1 MRNCEIIPQE
11 LADIDERCKIWAR
24 VTKDRPR
31 TTETPLYRAMLQYG
45 GHVPE
50 KNPEDP
56 EPLPPLTQAQIRDGW
71 LIDRAWRSRGFVLQN
86 RMILLCWYFGK
97 FNDPYYIARFLKI
110 PMREVGR
117 RMRAA
122 LCSIR
127 NIAERMRND
136 SEPLDKIEEN

>member
-24 VTKDRPR
+24 VTKD
-31 TTETPLYRAMLQYG
+31 G

-86 RMILLCWYFGK
+86 KMILLCWYFGK

-127 NIAERMRND
+127 NIADRMKID
-136 SEPLDKIEEN
+136 SAPLDKTGEI